1 MNTVGQRK
9 LRDLMRET
17 FKAHAVGFA
26 SGAVSALV
34 TLLSAFDIVLEP
46 EMVQAITKIADD
58 AAMLI
63 DLLWR
68 GVT

>member
-9 LRDLMRET
+9 LRDLMREI

-34 TLLSAFDIVLEP
+34 ALLSVFDIVLEP
-46 EMVQAITKIADD
+46 ETVLVITKIADD
-58 AAMLI
+58 AVVLI
-63 DLLWR
+63 DLLWK
-68 GVT
+68 GAS